1 MAMSTTQAAGPAGV
15 RRLRAASLVAW
26 AAWGITA
33 ACLIGGIVIS
43 IVAKTDQSDPFS
55 YIIAPVAVMGYA
67 TVGTLI
73 VSRRQGNRIGWL
85 LCWVAFVFAFT
96 GLAGVYARYAL
107 DEAVRPL
114 PAATLSAWANRV
126 GAPAVVLSLP
136 LLFLLFPDGRV
147 PSRRWRPLLWTLV
160 AAFLV
165 NVVGFALTPGPLSSG
180 FTEIRSRVDNPLG
193 LPSGWKEAVE
203 SVTTVA
209 GIAVFIGGMVAVVA
223 LIMRFRRARGD
234 ERQQIKWLAYV
245 GAAAVIIPFTGIAIG
260 LVRAAAG
267 IPERENDPV
276 LNFLFISFFTILL
289 VGIPAACAIAAFKYR
304 LYDLDIVVK
313 KTVMFGLIA
322 LAITGVGLAAIALL
336 PAFAL
341 GIGSGLSLRSV
352 LLGVALGLL
361 VWPFRRFASRIA
373 DRIVY
378 GTRATPYEV
387 LSEFSDRMAGT
398 YSTDD
403 VLPRM
408 AEILGQGCGA
418 RRAGVWL
425 RVGTEIRLAASW
437 PDGADAGSPGSAGI
451 RLVGD
456 ELPDFDPADHAFPV
470 RHQGE
475 LLGALT
481 VAMPATDPMNPAR
494 AKLARDVAAQAG
506 LVLRNVRLI
515 EELRASRR
523 RIVSA
528 QDERA
533 KALERNIHD
542 GAQQQLVALAVKA
555 RLAQTF
561 AGKEPAKTAELLRT
575 IQAELEEALENL
587 RDLARGIYPPL
598 LADKGLGEALA
609 AQARKSPISTAV
621 DADGIGRYPPD
632 VEAAVYF
639 CALEALQNTAKYSGA
654 SRASIRLSS
663 HVAHVVFEVRD
674 DGSGFDL
681 GRTGRGTGLQGMADR
696 LEALGGRLE
705 VTSAP
710 GRGTTVVGRIPVH
723 QRDPG

>member
-1 MAMSTTQAAGPAGV
+1 MAVSTGHAVGPTGL
-15 RRLRAASLVAW
+15 RRQRVASWVAW

-33 ACLIGGIVIS
+33 ASLAATIVIS
-43 IVAKTDQSDPFS
+43 IVAKTDETDLFT
-55 YIIAPVAVMGYA
+55 YTVAPIAVMGFA
-67 TVGTLI
+67 TVGALI

-85 LCWVAFVFAFT
+85 LCWVAFAFAFS
-96 GLAGVYARYAL
+96 GLAGAYARYAL
-107 DEAVRPL
+107 DEAVRLL
-114 PAATLSAWANRV
+114 PATTLAAWLNRV
-126 GAPAVVLSLP
+126 GAPAVLLPLP
-136 LLFLLFPDGRV
+136 LLFLLFPDGQV
-147 PSRRWRPLLWTLV
+147 PSKRWRPVLWTLLAGIAV
-160 AAFLV
+160 NIAAF
-165 NVVGFALTPGPLSSG
+165 GLTPGPLSSG
-180 FTEIRSRVDNPLG
+180 FTEIRSRVDNPIG
-193 LPSGWKEAVE
+193 LPLAWKGTVEAVA
-203 SVTTVA
+203 TVA
-209 GIAVFIGGMVAVVA
+209 GLVVLLGGFVSAVA
-223 LIMRFRRARGD
+223 LILRFRRSRGD

-245 GAAAVIIPFTGIAIG
+245 GAAALIIPLTGLAIG
-260 LVRAAAG
+260 LVRVVAG
-267 IPERENDPV
+267 IHAPENDPIG
-276 LNFLFISFFTILL
+276 NALFISFFVILMI
-289 VGIPAACAIAAFKYR
+289 GIPAACAIAAFKYR
-304 LYDLDIVVK
+304 LYDLDIVMK

-322 LAITGVGLAAIALL
+322 LAITGVGLALIALL
-336 PAFAL
+336 PTFAL
-341 GIGSGLSLRSV
+341 GIGSDISLRSM
-352 LLGVALGLL
+352 LLGLALGLL
-361 VWPFRRFASRIA
+361 VWPFRRFAGRIA
-373 DRIVY
+373 DRVVY

-387 LSEFSDRMAGT
+387 LSEFSSRMAGT

-408 AEILGQGCGA
+408 AEILGEGCGA
-418 RRAGVWL
+418 ERASVWL

-437 PDGADAGSPGSAGI
+437 PDEADAGSPRI
-451 RLVGD
+451 PLIGD
-456 ELPDFDPADHAFPV
+456 DLPDFAGADDAFPV

-481 VAMPATDPMNPAR
+481 LAMPATDPMDPAR
-494 AKLARDVAAQAG
+494 EKLARDVAAQAG

-555 RLAQTF
+555 RLAQTV
-561 AGKEPAKTAELLRT
+561 AGKDPAKTAELLGT

-609 AQARKSPISTAV
+609 SQARKSPLLTDV
-621 DADGIGRYPPD
+621 EADGVGRYPPE

-654 SRASIRLSS
+654 SRASISLSS
-663 HVAHVVFEVRD
+663 HEGYVVFEVKD

-681 GRTGRGTGLQGMADR
+681 DRTARGTGLQGMEDR

-723 QRDPG
+723 QGDAG

>member
-1 MAMSTTQAAGPAGV
+1 MAMSTTQAAGPVGV
-15 RRLRAASLVAW
+15 RRPRAASRVAW

-33 ACLIGGIVIS
+33 ASLIGGIAIS
-43 IVAKTDQSDPFS
+43 IVAKTDHSDPFS
-55 YIIAPVAVMGYA
+55 FVVLPVAVMGFA
-67 TVGTLI
+67 SVGTLI

-85 LCWVAFVFAFT
+85 LCWVAFVFAVS
-96 GLAGVYARYAL
+96 GLAGAYARYAL

-114 PAATLSAWANRV
+114 PATTLGAWLNRV
-126 GAPAVVLSLP
+126 GPPAAFLPLP
-136 LLFLLFPDGRV
+136 LLFLLFPDGQV
-147 PSRRWRPLLWTLV
+147 PSKRWRPLVWTLLAGIAVNV
-160 AAFLV
+160 AAF
-165 NVVGFALTPGPLSSG
+165 GLTPGPLSSG
-180 FTEIRSRVDNPLG
+180 FTEIKTQVPNPLG
-193 LPSGWKEAVE
+193 LPSGWKGAVE

-209 GIAVFIGGMVAVVA
+209 GMAVFFGGVLAVVA

-245 GAAAVIIPFTGIAIG
+245 GAADVMIFLTGLAIG
-260 LVRAAAG
+260 IGRAIAG
-267 IPERENDPV
+267 IPEPENDTIMNV
-276 LNFLFISFFTILL
+276 LFVVFFFILIL
-289 VGIPAACAIAAFKYR
+289 GIPGACAIAAFKYR
-304 LYDLDIVVK
+304 LYELDIVVK

-322 LAITGVGLAAIALL
+322 LAITATGLAAIALL
-336 PAFAL
+336 PTFAL

-352 LLGVALGLL
+352 LLGLALGLL
-361 VWPFRRFASRIA
+361 VWPFRRFASRVA
-373 DRIVY
+373 DRVVY
-378 GTRATPYEV
+378 GKRATPYEV

-418 RRAGVWL
+418 QRAGVWL

-437 PDGADAGSPGSAGI
+437 PDEALAGSPRI
-451 RLVGD
+451 RLIGD
-456 ELPDFDPADHAFPV
+456 ELPQFDRADHAFPV

-481 VAMPATDPMNPAR
+481 LAMPATDPMNPAR

-533 KALERNIHD
+533 KTLERNIHD

-555 RLAQTF
+555 RLAQTL
-561 AGKEPAKTAELLRT
+561 AGSDPAKAAELLGT

-598 LADKGLGEALA
+598 LADKGLGEALTS
-609 AQARKSPISTAV
+609 QARKSPLPTDV
-621 DADGIGRYPPD
+621 DANGIGRYPPE

-654 SRASIRLSS
+654 ARASIRLAS
-663 HVAHVVFEVRD
+663 HDGYVVFEVRD

-681 GRTGRGTGLQGMADR
+681 DRTGRGTGLQGMADR

-705 VTSAP
+705 LTSAP

-723 QRDPG
+723 QEDRG

>member
-1 MAMSTTQAAGPAGV
+1 MSTTQAAGPAGV
-15 RRLRAASLVAW
+15 RRLRAASWMAW

-33 ACLIGGIVIS
+33 AFLVGGIVIS

-55 YIIAPVAVMGYA
+55 YIVAPVAVMGFA
-67 TVGTLI
+67 SVGTLI
-73 VSRRQGNRIGWL
+73 VSRRQGNPIGWL
-85 LCWVAFVFAFT
+85 LSWVAFVFAFS
-96 GLAGVYARYAL
+96 GLGGVYARYAL

-114 PAATLSAWANRV
+114 PAATFSAWVNRV

-193 LPSGWKEAVE
+193 LPSGWRGAVE

-209 GIAVFIGGMVAVVA
+209 GVAVFLGGVLAVVA

-245 GAAAVIIPFTGIAIG
+245 GAAAAIIPLTGIAIA
-260 LVRAAAG
+260 LVRSVAG
-267 IPERENDPV
+267 VPEPDNDPV
-276 LNFLFISFFTILL
+276 LNFLFISFGTILL
-289 VGIPAACAIAAFKYR
+289 VGIPTACAIAAFKYR
-304 LYDLDIVVK
+304 LYELDIVVK

-322 LAITGVGLAAIALL
+322 LAITATGLAAIALL
-336 PAFAL
+336 PTFAL
-341 GIGSGLSLRSV
+341 GIGSGLSLRSL
-352 LLGVALGLL
+352 LLGLALGLL
-361 VWPFRRFASRIA
+361 VWPFRRFASRVA
-373 DRIVY
+373 DRVVY
-378 GTRATPYEV
+378 GKRATPYEV
-387 LSEFSDRMAGT
+387 LSDFSGRMAGA

-418 RRAGVWL
+418 ERAGVWL
-425 RVGTEIRLAASW
+425 RVGNEIRLAASW
-437 PDGADAGSPGSAGI
+437 PDEVDAGSPRI
-451 RLVGD
+451 RLIGD
-456 ELPDFDPADHAFPV
+456 ELPQFDRADHAFPV

-481 VAMPATDPMNPAR
+481 LAMPATDPMNPAR

-533 KALERNIHD
+533 KTLERNIHD

-555 RLAQTF
+555 RLAHTL
-561 AGKEPAKTAELLRT
+561 AGRDPAKSAELLGT
-575 IQAELEEALENL
+575 MQGELEEALENL

-609 AQARKSPISTAV
+609 SQARKSALPTDV
-621 DADGIGRYPPD
+621 DANGLGRYPPE

-654 SRASIRLSS
+654 SRASIRLAS
-663 HVAHVVFEVRD
+663 HDGQIVFEVRD

-696 LEALGGRLE
+696 LEVLGGRLE
-705 VTSAP
+705 LTSAP
-710 GRGTTVVGRIPVH
+710 GRGATVVGRIPVH
-723 QRDPG
+723 QEDRG

>member
-15 RRLRAASLVAW
+15 RRLRAASWVAW

-33 ACLIGGIVIS
+33 AFLVGGIVIS

-55 YIIAPVAVMGYA
+55 YIVAPVAVMGFA
-67 TVGTLI
+67 SVGTLI
-73 VSRRQGNRIGWL
+73 VSRRQGNPIGWL
-85 LCWVAFVFAFT
+85 LSWVAFVFAFS
-96 GLAGVYARYAL
+96 GLGGVYARYAL

-114 PAATLSAWANRV
+114 PAATFSAWVNRV

-193 LPSGWKEAVE
+193 LPSGWKGAVE

-209 GIAVFIGGMVAVVA
+209 GVAVFLGGVLAVVA

-245 GAAAVIIPFTGIAIG
+245 GAAAAIIPLTGIAIA
-260 LVRAAAG
+260 LVRSVAG
-267 IPERENDPV
+267 VPEPDNDPV
-276 LNFLFISFFTILL
+276 LNFLFISFGTILL
-289 VGIPAACAIAAFKYR
+289 VGIPTACAIAAFKYR
-304 LYDLDIVVK
+304 LYELDIVVK

-322 LAITGVGLAAIALL
+322 LAITATGLAAIALL
-336 PAFAL
+336 PTFAL
-341 GIGSGLSLRSV
+341 GIGSGLSLRSL
-352 LLGVALGLL
+352 LLGLALGLL
-361 VWPFRRFASRIA
+361 VWPFRRFASRVA
-373 DRIVY
+373 DRVVY
-378 GTRATPYEV
+378 GKRATPYEV
-387 LSEFSDRMAGT
+387 LSDFSGRMAGA

-418 RRAGVWL
+418 ERAGVWL
-425 RVGTEIRLAASW
+425 RVGNEIRLAASW
-437 PDGADAGSPGSAGI
+437 PDEVDAGSPRI
-451 RLVGD
+451 RLIGD
-456 ELPDFDPADHAFPV
+456 ELPQFDRADHAFPV

-481 VAMPATDPMNPAR
+481 LAMPATDPMNPAR

-533 KALERNIHD
+533 KTLERNIHD

-555 RLAQTF
+555 RLAHTL
-561 AGKEPAKTAELLRT
+561 AGRDPAKSAELLGT
-575 IQAELEEALENL
+575 MQGELEEALENL

-609 AQARKSPISTAV
+609 SQARKSALPTDV
-621 DADGIGRYPPD
+621 DANGLGRYPPE

-654 SRASIRLSS
+654 SRASIRLAS
-663 HVAHVVFEVRD
+663 HDGQIVFEVRD

-705 VTSAP
+705 LTSAP

-723 QRDPG
+723 QEDRG

>member
-1 MAMSTTQAAGPAGV
+1 MAMSTTQAGPAGV
-15 RRLRAASLVAW
+15 RRLRAASWVART
-26 AAWGITA
+26 AWGITA
-33 ACLIGGIVIS
+33 ACLIGGIVVS

-55 YIIAPVAVMGYA
+55 YIVAPVAVMGYA
-67 TVGTLI
+67 TVGMLI

-85 LCWVAFVFAFT
+85 LCWVAFAFALG

-114 PAATLSAWANRV
+114 PATTLAVWLNRV
-126 GAPAVVLSLP
+126 GLPAVFLPLP
-136 LLFLLFPDGRV
+136 LLFLLFPDGQV
-147 PSRRWRPLLWTLV
+147 PSRRWWPVLWTLLAGIAV
-160 AAFLV
+160 NIAAF
-165 NVVGFALTPGPLSSG
+165 GLTPGPLSSG
-180 FTEIRSRVDNPLG
+180 ITEIKTRVGNPIG
-193 LPSGWKEAVE
+193 LALAWKGTVE
-203 SVTTVA
+203 SVATVA
-209 GIAVFIGGMVAVVA
+209 GTVVFLGGLVSALA
-223 LIMRFRRARGD
+223 LILRFRQSRGD

-245 GAAAVIIPFTGIAIG
+245 GAAAAIIPLTGIAIG
-260 LVRAAAG
+260 LVRSVAG
-267 IPERENDPV
+267 IPEPENDPI
-276 LNFLFISFFTILL
+276 LNFLFISFATILL
-289 VGIPAACAIAAFKYR
+289 VGTPTACAVAAFKYR
-304 LYDLDIVVK
+304 LYELDVVVK

-336 PAFAL
+336 PAFAF
-341 GIGSGLSLRSV
+341 GIGSGLSLRS
-352 LLGVALGLL
+352 LFLGLALGLL
-361 VWPFRRFASRIA
+361 AWPLRRLASRVA

-418 RRAGVWL
+418 QQAGVWL

-437 PDGADAGSPGSAGI
+437 PGEANAGSRRIPLI
-451 RLVGD
+451 GD
-456 ELPDFDPADHAFPV
+456 ELPQFDRADHAFPV

-481 VAMPATDPMNPAR
+481 IEMPVSDPMNPAR

-555 RLAQTF
+555 RLAQNVALKDPANA
-561 AGKEPAKTAELLRT
+561 AGLLGT
-575 IQAELEEALENL
+575 IQTELAEALENL

-598 LADKGLGEALA
+598 LADKGLGEALTS
-609 AQARKSPISTAV
+609 QARKSPLPTDV
-621 DADGIGRYPPD
+621 DANGIGRYPPE

-654 SRASIRLSS
+654 GRASIRLGA
-663 HVAHVVFEVRD
+663 VDGHVVFEVRD
-674 DGSGFDL
+674 DGSGFDP

-705 VTSAP
+705 ITSAP
-710 GRGTTVVGRIPVH
+710 GRGTTVVGRIPIQQGDH
-723 QRDPG
+723 K

>member
-1 MAMSTTQAAGPAGV
+1 MSTSAAAVQADPRQA
-15 RRLRAASLVAW
+15 RTASRIAW
-26 AAWGITA
+26 AAWAITA
-33 ACLIGGIVIS
+33 TSLIGGIVIS
-43 IVAKTDQSDPFS
+43 IVAKTDRSDPFS
-55 YIIAPVAVMGYA
+55 YFVAPIAVMGFA
-67 TVGTLI
+67 SVGTLI

-85 LCWVAFVFAFT
+85 LCWVAFALAFS
-96 GLAGVYARYAL
+96 GLGGVYARYAL

-114 PAATLSAWANRV
+114 PAATLSAWVNRV
-126 GAPAVVLSLP
+126 GAPAVVFSLP

-165 NVVGFALTPGPLSSG
+165 NIIGFALTPGPLSGG
-180 FTEIRSRVDNPLG
+180 FTEIKTRVGNPLG
-193 LPSGWKEAVE
+193 LPSGWKGAVE

-209 GIAVFIGGMVAVVA
+209 GIAVFFGGVLAVVA
-223 LIMRFRRARGD
+223 LVMRFRRARGD

-245 GAAAVIIPFTGIAIG
+245 GAADLMILLTGLAIG
-260 LVRAAAG
+260 LARAIAG
-267 IPERENDPV
+267 IPQPNNDPV
-276 LNFLFISFFTILL
+276 VNVLFISFFTILL
-289 VGIPAACAIAAFKYR
+289 VGIPAACGIAAFKYR

-341 GIGSGLSLRSV
+341 GIGSSLSLRS
-352 LLGVALGLL
+352 LFLGLALGLL
-361 VWPFRRFASRIA
+361 AWPFRRLASRVA

-418 RRAGVWL
+418 QRAGVWL

-437 PDGADAGSPGSAGI
+437 PEEAEAGSRRMPLI
-451 RLVGD
+451 GD
-456 ELPDFDPADHAFPV
+456 ELPQFDRADHAFPV

-475 LLGALT
+475 LLGTLT
-481 VAMPATDPMNPAR
+481 VEMPVSDPMNPAR

-555 RLAQTF
+555 RLAQTV
-561 AGKEPAKTAELLRT
+561 ALKDPPKAAELLGT
-575 IQAELEEALENL
+575 IQTELAEALENL

-598 LADKGLGEALA
+598 LADKGLGEALTS
-609 AQARKSPISTAV
+609 QARKSTLPTDV
-621 DADGIGRYPPD
+621 DANGIGRYPPE

-654 SRASIRLSS
+654 SRASIRLAS
-663 HVAHVVFEVRD
+663 HDGHVVFEVKD

-681 GRTGRGTGLQGMADR
+681 GRTRRGTGLQGMADR
-696 LEALGGRLE
+696 LEALGGQLE

-710 GRGTTVVGRIPVH
+710 GRGTTVVGRIPMH
-723 QRDPG
+723 QRDPA

>member
-1 MAMSTTQAAGPAGV
+1 MSTSATIQPRTASRIAWAVWAAT
-15 RRLRAASLVAW
+15 AASLS
-26 AAWGITA
+26 
-33 ACLIGGIVIS
+33 GGIVIS

-55 YIIAPVAVMGYA
+55 SIVAPVAVMGFA

-73 VSRRQGNRIGWL
+73 VWRQQGNRIGWL
-85 LCWVAFVFAFT
+85 LSWVAFVFAFS
-96 GLAGVYARYAL
+96 GLGGVYARYAL

-114 PAATLSAWANRV
+114 PAATFSAWLNRV

-193 LPSGWKEAVE
+193 LPSGWKGAVE

-209 GIAVFIGGMVAVVA
+209 GVAVFLGGVLAVVA

-245 GAAAVIIPFTGIAIG
+245 GAAAAIIPLTGIAIG
-260 LVRAAAG
+260 LVRSVAG
-267 IPERENDPV
+267 VPQPDNDPV
-276 LNFLFISFFTILL
+276 LNFLFISFGTILL
-289 VGIPAACAIAAFKYR
+289 VGIPTACAIAAFKYR
-304 LYDLDIVVK
+304 LYELDIVVK

-322 LAITGVGLAAIALL
+322 LAITATGLAAIALL
-336 PAFAL
+336 PSFAL
-341 GIGSGLSLRSV
+341 GIGSGLSLRSL
-352 LLGVALGLL
+352 LLGLALGLL
-361 VWPFRRFASRIA
+361 VWPFRRFASRVA
-373 DRIVY
+373 DRVVY
-378 GTRATPYEV
+378 GKRATPYEV
-387 LSEFSDRMAGT
+387 LSEFSGRMAGA

-418 RRAGVWL
+418 ERAGVWL
-425 RVGTEIRLAASW
+425 RVGNEIRLAASW
-437 PDGADAGSPGSAGI
+437 PDEVDAGSPRI
-451 RLVGD
+451 RLIGD
-456 ELPDFDPADHAFPV
+456 ELPHFDRADHAFPV

-481 VAMPATDPMNPAR
+481 LAMPATDPMNPAR

-555 RLAQTF
+555 RLAQTV
-561 AGKEPAKTAELLRT
+561 AGKDPVKAAELLGTMQR
-575 IQAELEEALENL
+575 ELEDALENL

-609 AQARKSPISTAV
+609 SQARKSAIPTDV
-621 DADGIGRYPPD
+621 DANGLDRYPPE

-654 SRASIRLSS
+654 SRASIRLAS
-663 HVAHVVFEVRD
+663 HDGQIVFEVKD
-674 DGSGFDL
+674 DGSGFEL

-705 VTSAP
+705 LTSAP
-710 GRGTTVVGRIPVH
+710 GKGTTVVGRIPVH
-723 QRDPG
+723 QEARR

>member
-1 MAMSTTQAAGPAGV
+1 MDTKVAAIPEGS
-15 RRLRAASLVAW
+15 RQSRTASMLAW
-26 AAWGITA
+26 AAWGLTA
-33 ACLIGGIVIS
+33 VALVGQIVIA
-43 IVAKTDQSDPFS
+43 IVARTDESDVFTYVVIPL
-55 YIIAPVAVMGYA
+55 AVIGMA

-73 VSRRQGNRIGWL
+73 VSRGRGNRIGWIL
-85 LCWVAFVFAFT
+85 VLVSLAYGVSGFA
-96 GLAGVYARYAL
+96 GAYARYAL
-107 DEAVRPL
+107 DEATGYLPL
-114 PAATLSAWANRV
+114 VTAGALVNRV
-126 GAPAVVLSLP
+126 SVPAVLLPIP
-136 LLFLLFPDGRV
+136 LLFLLFPDGQV
-147 PSRRWRPLLWTLV
+147 PSRRWRPLLWLLV
-160 AAFLV
+160 AAIVVNLV
-165 NVVGFALTPGPLSSG
+165 AFALTPGRLSSG
-180 FTEIRSRVDNPLG
+180 FTEIQSRVLNPIG
-193 LPSGWKEAVE
+193 LPLAWKDTIELIAAVTGF
-203 SVTTVA
+203 V
-209 GIAVFIGGMVAVVA
+209 VFFGGLLAAASLV
-223 LIMRFRRARGD
+223 LRFRRARGD

-245 GAAAVIIPFTGIAIG
+245 GAACVMIVLIGLAVA
-260 LVRAAAG
+260 LVRAIAG
-267 IPERENDPV
+267 IPEPENDPIGNV
-276 LNFLFISFFTILL
+276 LFITFFIILL

-322 LAITGVGLAAIALL
+322 LAITSVGLAAIALL

-341 GIGSGLSLRSV
+341 GIGSGLSLRSL
-352 LLGVALGLL
+352 LLGLALGLL
-361 VWPFRRFASRIA
+361 VWPFRRLAGRIA
-373 DRIVY
+373 DRVVY
-378 GTRATPYEV
+378 GSRATPYEV

-408 AEILGQGCGA
+408 AGILGQGCGA
-418 RRAGVWL
+418 QRAGVWL

-437 PDGADAGSPGSAGI
+437 PNEAEGSSPRI
-451 RLVGD
+451 RLIGD
-456 ELPDFDPADHAFPV
+456 ELPQFDGADHAFPV

-481 VAMPATDPMNPAR
+481 IAMPVSDPMNPAR

-555 RLAQTF
+555 RLAQSM
-561 AGKEPAKTAELLRT
+561 AGKDPTKAAELLGA
-575 IQAELEEALENL
+575 IQTELEEALENL

-598 LADKGLGEALA
+598 LADKGLGEALMS
-609 AQARKSPISTAV
+609 QARKSPLPTDV
-621 DADGIGRYPPD
+621 DANGVGRYPPE

-654 SRASIRLSS
+654 SGASIRLTS
-663 HVAHVVFEVRD
+663 HDGHVVFEVRD

-681 GRTGRGTGLQGMADR
+681 DRTGRGTGLQGMADR

-705 VTSAP
+705 ITSAP
-710 GRGTTVVGRIPVH
+710 GRGTTVVGRIPGH
-723 QRDPG
+723 QRDQE

>member
-1 MAMSTTQAAGPAGV
+1 MTMSASAATIQARVASRIAWAV
-15 RRLRAASLVAW
+15 WAATAASL
-26 AAWGITA
+26 
-33 ACLIGGIVIS
+33 LGGIVITF
-43 IVAKTDQSDPFS
+43 VAKTDQSETFD
-55 YIIAPVAVMGYA
+55 IIVAPIAVMGYA
-67 TVGTLI
+67 SVGTLI

-85 LCWVAFVFAFT
+85 LCGVAFVFAFS
-96 GLAGVYARYAL
+96 GLGGVYARYAL
-107 DEAVRPL
+107 DEATSQL
-114 PAATLSAWANRV
+114 PAATLAALVNRISV
-126 GAPAVVLSLP
+126 PAVLVSLP

-147 PSRRWRPLLWTLV
+147 PSRRWRPVLWTLV
-160 AAFLV
+160 AAVLV
-165 NVVGFALTPGPLSSG
+165 NVIGFALSPGPVGSG
-180 FTEIRSRVDNPLG
+180 WNEIRSRVANPIG
-193 LPSGWKEAVE
+193 LPSSWKGAVGA
-203 SVTTVA
+203 VTMVA
-209 GIAVFIGGMVAVVA
+209 GFAVFFGGVLAVVA
-223 LIMRFRRARGD
+223 LITRGRRARGD
-234 ERQQIKWLAYV
+234 ERQQIKWLAFV
-245 GAAAVIIPFTGIAIG
+245 GAAEVMILLTGLAVGV
-260 LVRAAAG
+260 VRG
-267 IPERENDPV
+267 PQPDNDPV
-276 LNFLFISFFTILL
+276 LHLLFISSFVVLL
-289 VGIPAACAIAAFKYR
+289 IGIPAACAIATFKYR

-313 KTVMFGLIA
+313 KTVMFGLVA
-322 LAITGVGLAAIALL
+322 LAITCVGLASIALL

-341 GIGSGLSLRSV
+341 GIGSSLSLRS
-352 LLGVALGLL
+352 LFLGLALGLL
-361 VWPFRRFASRIA
+361 VWPFRRLASRIA
-373 DRIVY
+373 DRVVY

-387 LSEFSDRMAGT
+387 LSEFSDRMAEA

-418 RRAGVWL
+418 DRARVWL
-425 RVGTEIRLAASW
+425 RVGAEIRLAASW
-437 PDGADAGSPGSAGI
+437 PDDVHAGSPRI
-451 RLVGD
+451 RLVGN
-456 ELPDFDPADHAFPV
+456 ELPQFDRTDHAFPV

-481 VAMPATDPMNPAR
+481 LAMPATDPMNPAR

-555 RLAQTF
+555 RLARTL
-561 AGKEPAKTAELLRT
+561 AGKDPAKTAEMLST
-575 IQAELEEALENL
+575 IQAELVEALENL

-598 LADKGLGEALA
+598 LADKGLGEALTS
-609 AQARKSPISTAV
+609 QARKSTLPTDI
-621 DADGIGRYPPD
+621 DANGVGRYPPE

-639 CALEALQNTAKYSGA
+639 CALEALQNTTKYSGA
-654 SRASIRLSS
+654 SQVSIRLAS
-663 HVAHVVFEVRD
+663 HDGHVVFEVKD

-681 GRTGRGTGLQGMADR
+681 DRIPRGTGLQGMADR

-705 VTSAP
+705 ITSAP

-723 QRDPG
+723 EGDPG

>member
-1 MAMSTTQAAGPAGV
+1 MSTTQAAGPAGV
-15 RRLRAASLVAW
+15 RRLRAASWMAW

-33 ACLIGGIVIS
+33 AFLIGGIVIS

-55 YIIAPVAVMGYA
+55 YIVAPVAVMGFA
-67 TVGTLI
+67 SVGTLI
-73 VSRRQGNRIGWL
+73 VSRRQGNPIGWL
-85 LCWVAFVFAFT
+85 LSWVAFVFAFS
-96 GLAGVYARYAL
+96 GLGGVYARYAL

-114 PAATLSAWANRV
+114 PAATFSAWVNRV

-193 LPSGWKEAVE
+193 LPSGWRGAVE

-209 GIAVFIGGMVAVVA
+209 GVAVFLGGVLAVVA

-245 GAAAVIIPFTGIAIG
+245 GAAAAIIPLTGIAIA
-260 LVRAAAG
+260 LVRSVAG
-267 IPERENDPV
+267 IPEPDNDPV
-276 LNFLFISFFTILL
+276 LNFLFISFGTILL
-289 VGIPAACAIAAFKYR
+289 VGIPTACAIAAFKYR
-304 LYDLDIVVK
+304 LYELDIVVK

-322 LAITGVGLAAIALL
+322 LAITATGLAAIALL
-336 PAFAL
+336 PTFAL
-341 GIGSGLSLRSV
+341 GIGSGLSLRSL
-352 LLGVALGLL
+352 LLGLALGLL
-361 VWPFRRFASRIA
+361 VWPFRRFASRVA
-373 DRIVY
+373 DRVVY
-378 GTRATPYEV
+378 GKRATPYEV
-387 LSEFSDRMAGT
+387 LSDFSGRMAGA

-418 RRAGVWL
+418 ERAGVWL
-425 RVGTEIRLAASW
+425 RVGNEIRLAASW
-437 PDGADAGSPGSAGI
+437 PDEVDAGSPRI
-451 RLVGD
+451 RLIGD
-456 ELPDFDPADHAFPV
+456 ELPQFDRADHAFPV

-481 VAMPATDPMNPAR
+481 LAMPATDPMNPAR

-533 KALERNIHD
+533 KTLERNIHD

-555 RLAQTF
+555 RLAHTL
-561 AGKEPAKTAELLRT
+561 AGRDPAKSAELLGT
-575 IQAELEEALENL
+575 MQGELEEALENL

-609 AQARKSPISTAV
+609 SQARKSALPTDV
-621 DADGIGRYPPD
+621 DANGLGRYPPE

-639 CALEALQNTAKYSGA
+639 CALEALQNTGKYSGA
-654 SRASIRLSS
+654 SRASIRLAS
-663 HVAHVVFEVRD
+663 HDGQIVFEVRD

-705 VTSAP
+705 LTSAP

-723 QRDPG
+723 QEDRG

>member
-15 RRLRAASLVAW
+15 RRLRAASWMAW

-33 ACLIGGIVIS
+33 AFLIGGIVIS

-55 YIIAPVAVMGYA
+55 YIVAPVAVMGFA
-67 TVGTLI
+67 SVGTLI
-73 VSRRQGNRIGWL
+73 VSRRQGNPIGWL
-85 LCWVAFVFAFT
+85 LSWVAFVFAFS
-96 GLAGVYARYAL
+96 GLGGVYARYAL

-114 PAATLSAWANRV
+114 PAATFSAWVNRV

-193 LPSGWKEAVE
+193 LPSGWKGAVE

-209 GIAVFIGGMVAVVA
+209 GVAVFLGGVLAVVA

-245 GAAAVIIPFTGIAIG
+245 GAAAAIIPLTGIAIA
-260 LVRAAAG
+260 LVRSVAG
-267 IPERENDPV
+267 IPEPDNDPV
-276 LNFLFISFFTILL
+276 LNFLFISFGTILL
-289 VGIPAACAIAAFKYR
+289 VGIPTACAIAAFKYR
-304 LYDLDIVVK
+304 LYELDIVVK

-322 LAITGVGLAAIALL
+322 LAITATGLAAIALL
-336 PAFAL
+336 PTFAL
-341 GIGSGLSLRSV
+341 GIGSGLSLRSL
-352 LLGVALGLL
+352 LLGLALGLL
-361 VWPFRRFASRIA
+361 VWPFRRFASRVA
-373 DRIVY
+373 DRVVY
-378 GTRATPYEV
+378 GKRATPYEV
-387 LSEFSDRMAGT
+387 LSDFSGRMAGA

-418 RRAGVWL
+418 ERAGVWL
-425 RVGTEIRLAASW
+425 RVGNEIRLAASW
-437 PDGADAGSPGSAGI
+437 PDEVDAGSPRI
-451 RLVGD
+451 RLIGD
-456 ELPDFDPADHAFPV
+456 ELPQFDRADHAFPV

-481 VAMPATDPMNPAR
+481 LAMPATDPMNPAR

-533 KALERNIHD
+533 KTLERNIHD

-555 RLAQTF
+555 RLAHTL
-561 AGKEPAKTAELLRT
+561 AGRDPAKSAELLGT
-575 IQAELEEALENL
+575 MQGELEEALENL

-609 AQARKSPISTAV
+609 SQARKSALPTDV
-621 DADGIGRYPPD
+621 DANGLGRYPPE

-639 CALEALQNTAKYSGA
+639 CALEALQNTGKYSGA
-654 SRASIRLSS
+654 SRASIRLAS
-663 HVAHVVFEVRD
+663 HDGQIVFEVRD

-705 VTSAP
+705 LTSAP

-723 QRDPG
+723 QEDRG

>member
-1 MAMSTTQAAGPAGV
+1 M
-15 RRLRAASLVAW
+15 
-26 AAWGITA
+26 
-33 ACLIGGIVIS
+33 
-43 IVAKTDQSDPFS
+43 
-55 YIIAPVAVMGYA
+55 A
-67 TVGTLI
+67 TVGALI
-73 VSRRQGNRIGWL
+73 VSRGQGNRIGWILVL
-85 LCWVAFVFAFT
+85 LAVAWGVS
-96 GLAGVYARYAL
+96 GLAGTYARYAL
-107 DEAVRPL
+107 DEATSHL
-114 PAATLSAWANRV
+114 PAATLAALVNRIWV
-126 GAPAVVLSLP
+126 PAMFLPLP

-165 NVVGFALTPGPLSSG
+165 NVIGFALTPGPLSSG
-180 FTEIRSRVDNPLG
+180 FPEIRSRVDNPIG
-193 LPSGWKEAVE
+193 LPSSWKGAIEA
-203 SVTTVA
+203 VTTVA
-209 GIAVFIGGMVAVVA
+209 GFAVFLGGALAVVA

-245 GAAAVIIPFTGIAIG
+245 GAAAAMILLTGLAIG
-260 LVRAAAG
+260 VVRG
-267 IPERENDPV
+267 PQPDNDPV
-276 LNFLFISFFTILL
+276 LHLLFISSFVILL
-289 VGIPAACAIAAFKYR
+289 VGMPAACAIAAFKYR
-304 LYDLDIVVK
+304 LYDLDIVVR

-336 PAFAL
+336 PTFAL
-341 GIGSGLSLRSV
+341 GIGSSISLRSV
-352 LLGVALGLL
+352 LLGLALGLL
-361 VWPFRRFASRIA
+361 AWPFRRFASRVA

-387 LSEFSDRMAGT
+387 LSEFSDRMAGA

-418 RRAGVWL
+418 QRASVWL
-425 RVGTEIRLAASW
+425 RVGAEFRLAASW
-437 PDGADAGSPGSAGI
+437 PDEADAGSPRI
-451 RLVGD
+451 PLIGD
-456 ELPDFDPADHAFPV
+456 DLPDFAGADHAFPV

-481 VAMPATDPMNPAR
+481 IAMPVSDPMNPAR

-555 RLAQTF
+555 RLAQTV
-561 AGKEPAKTAELLRT
+561 AGKDPAKAAELLGT

-598 LADKGLGEALA
+598 LADKGLGEALTS
-609 AQARKSPISTAV
+609 QARKSPLPTDVHANGV
-621 DADGIGRYPPD
+621 GRYPPE

-654 SRASIRLSS
+654 SRASIRLGA
-663 HVAHVVFEVRD
+663 HEGHVVFEVRD

-681 GRTGRGTGLQGMADR
+681 DRTARGTGLQGMEDR

-710 GRGTTVVGRIPVH
+710 GRGTTVEGRIPVH
-723 QRDPG
+723 PGDRG

>member
-1 MAMSTTQAAGPAGV
+1 MSTSTAAVPTGSRQP
-15 RRLRAASLVAW
+15 RTASKLAW

-33 ACLIGGIVIS
+33 ASLAVLIVIS
-43 IVAKTDQSDPFS
+43 IVAKTDQTDLFT
-55 YIIAPVAVMGYA
+55 YIVAPIAVMGYA
-67 TVGTLI
+67 TVGALI

-85 LCWVAFVFAFT
+85 LCWVAFAYAFS
-96 GLAGVYARYAL
+96 GLAGAYARYAF
-107 DEAVRPL
+107 DEATRPL
-114 PAATLSAWANRV
+114 PAATLSAWVNRV
-126 GAPAVVLSLP
+126 GAPAVLLSLP

-147 PSRRWRPLLWTLV
+147 PSKRWRAVLWTLLAAIV
-160 AAFLV
+160 VNIAAF
-165 NVVGFALTPGPLSSG
+165 GLTPGPLGSG
-180 FTEIRSRVDNPLG
+180 FTEMKMRVDNPIG
-193 LPSGWKEAVE
+193 LPLAWKETVE
-203 SVTTVA
+203 AVTTVA
-209 GIAVFIGGMVAVVA
+209 GFVVFLGGFVAVVA
-223 LIMRFRRARGD
+223 LILRFRRSRGD

-245 GAAAVIIPFTGIAIG
+245 GVATAIMPLTGLAIA
-260 LVRAAAG
+260 LVRTVAG
-267 IPERENDPV
+267 IHAPENDPV
-276 LNFLFISFFTILL
+276 GNALFISFFVILMI
-289 VGIPAACAIAAFKYR
+289 GIPAACAIAAFKYR

-336 PAFAL
+336 PTFAL
-341 GIGSGLSLRSV
+341 GISSGLSLRSL
-352 LLGVALGLL
+352 LLGLGLGLL
-361 VWPFRRFASRIA
+361 VWPFRRFAGRVA
-373 DRIVY
+373 DRVVY
-378 GTRATPYEV
+378 GKRATPYEV
-387 LSEFSDRMAGT
+387 LSEFSGRMAGT

-418 RRAGVWL
+418 ERAGVWL

-437 PDGADAGSPGSAGI
+437 PYEAEAGSPRI
-451 RLVGD
+451 RLMGD
-456 ELPDFDPADHAFPV
+456 DLPDFDGADHAFPV

-481 VAMPATDPMNPAR
+481 LAMPVTDPMNPAR

-555 RLAQTF
+555 RLAQTEV
-561 AGKEPAKTAELLRT
+561 GRDPAKTAELLGTMQR
-575 IQAELEEALENL
+575 ELQEALENL
-587 RDLARGIYPPL
+587 RDLARGIFPPL

-609 AQARKSPISTAV
+609 AQARKSPLPTDV
-621 DADGIGRYPPD
+621 DADGLGRYPPE

-639 CALEALQNTAKYSGA
+639 CALEALQNTAKYAAA
-654 SRASIRLSS
+654 SSASIRLASEDGS
-663 HVAHVVFEVRD
+663 LTFFVKD
-674 DGSGFDL
+674 DGRGFDPDS
-681 GRTGRGTGLQGMADR
+681 TPRGSGLQNMADR
-696 LEALGGRLE
+696 LEALGGRLD
-705 VTSAP
+705 VLSAP
-710 GRGTTVVGRIPVH
+710 ARGTTVRGWVPARALGSSP
-723 QRDPG
+723 

>member
-15 RRLRAASLVAW
+15 RRLRAASWMAW

-33 ACLIGGIVIS
+33 AFLIGGIVIS

-55 YIIAPVAVMGYA
+55 YIVAPVAVMGFA
-67 TVGTLI
+67 SVGTLI
-73 VSRRQGNRIGWL
+73 VSRRQGNPIGWL
-85 LCWVAFVFAFT
+85 LSWVAFVFAFS
-96 GLAGVYARYAL
+96 GLGGVYARYAL

-114 PAATLSAWANRV
+114 PAATFSAWVNRV

-193 LPSGWKEAVE
+193 LPSGWRGAVE

-209 GIAVFIGGMVAVVA
+209 GVAVFLGGVLAVVA

-245 GAAAVIIPFTGIAIG
+245 GAAAAIIPLTGIAIA
-260 LVRAAAG
+260 LVRSVAG
-267 IPERENDPV
+267 IPEPDNDPV
-276 LNFLFISFFTILL
+276 LNFLFISFGTILL
-289 VGIPAACAIAAFKYR
+289 VGIPTACAIAAFKYR
-304 LYDLDIVVK
+304 LYELDIVVK

-322 LAITGVGLAAIALL
+322 LAITATGLAAIALL
-336 PAFAL
+336 PTFAL
-341 GIGSGLSLRSV
+341 GIGSGLSLRSL
-352 LLGVALGLL
+352 LLGLALGLL
-361 VWPFRRFASRIA
+361 VWPFRRFASRVA
-373 DRIVY
+373 DRVVY
-378 GTRATPYEV
+378 GKRATPYEV
-387 LSEFSDRMAGT
+387 LSDFSGRMAGA

-418 RRAGVWL
+418 ERAGVWL
-425 RVGTEIRLAASW
+425 RVGNEIRLAASW
-437 PDGADAGSPGSAGI
+437 PDEVDAGSPRI
-451 RLVGD
+451 RLIGD
-456 ELPDFDPADHAFPV
+456 ELPQFDRADHAFPV

-481 VAMPATDPMNPAR
+481 LAMPATDPMNPAR

-533 KALERNIHD
+533 KTLERNIHD

-555 RLAQTF
+555 RLAHTLV
-561 AGKEPAKTAELLRT
+561 GRDPAKSAELLGT
-575 IQAELEEALENL
+575 IQGELEEALENL

-609 AQARKSPISTAV
+609 SQARKSALPTDV
-621 DADGIGRYPPD
+621 DANGLGRYPPE

-639 CALEALQNTAKYSGA
+639 CALEALQNTGKYSGA
-654 SRASIRLSS
+654 SRASIRLAS
-663 HVAHVVFEVRD
+663 HDGQIVFEVRD

-705 VTSAP
+705 LTSAP

-723 QRDPG
+723 QEDRG